1 VEKLEE
7 TSMTLV
13 INGPNGGNAVLFG
26 NTSGDDIINAFD
38 FNNLIISGGA
48 NDQITTGAGSATVN
62 LGAFAG
68 VTDTVNVGGAFNT
81 IFTSG
86 AGQFAST
93 LVVGG
98 GTGHNNVNMLNT
110 LGQNSVNLQ
119 GFLNTV
125 TVNSDA
131 TNILTATGGRNTVS
145 AGKIGDGSFGFSTS
159 ITLGGQN
166 NKTTGGDQNFTIF
179 GGLGFDTISV
189 GNGDNKITEAGVK
202 AKITVGT
209 GNNTITDFGGSA
221 TIHMVGSVVDDPFE
235 TNVLISLGNTNNT
248 VIEDNWALHSARD
261 ITISGGT
268 GNGVFILGDGE
279 DHVTTSGA
287 NNFIQLGT
295 ANNLTS
301 PFDIGEPGNSIVA
314 NGDSNTIISGDSD
327 NFVQANGN
335 NDNITIGNGPN
346 NVTAN
351 GSNDTITLGNGSNK
365 LTSNGVADK
374 IVIGNGSNNVTAN
387 GAGDN
392 IKLGNGNNTLAANGN
407 TDVINIGN
415 GSNNVA
421 AGGNGDLINL
431 GTGNNTLAATG
442 NNDVITSAG
451 GKGTFTLGTQ
461 FLPGQDSLTL
471 NASAVG
477 TTVDSAGTQNTIT
490 LNNNANV
497 VINDEPQGG
506 SLTVNINATAG
517 NAGKVSI
524 LEFENDNLGLINLH
538 GFAGITNFAQLTAV
552 SGSDGLGGTLIHLG
566 TGTLDLRD
574 EATLN
579 STQFTY
585 V

>member
-1 VEKLEE
+1 
-7 TSMTLV
+7 MTLV

-38 FNNLIISGGA
+38 FNNLIVSGGA
-48 NDQITTGAGSATVN
+48 NDQINTGAGSATVK
-62 LGAFAG
+62 LGAFSG

-81 IFTSG
+81 IATNG
-86 AGQFAST
+86 AGHLNST

-98 GTGHNNVNMLNT
+98 GTGHNNVNMLNSG
-110 LGQNSVNLQ
+110 GQNSVNLQ
-119 GFLNTV
+119 GFLNNIA
-125 TVNSDA
+125 VNSDA
-131 TNILTATGGRNTVS
+131 TNVITATGGRNTVL
-145 AGKIGDGSFGFSTS
+145 AGKNGDGSFGFTTST
-159 ITLGGQN
+159 TLGGQN
-166 NKTTGGDQNFTIF
+166 NKTTGGDQDFVIF
-179 GGLGFDTISV
+179 GGQGFDTISIGD
-189 GNGDNKITEAGVK
+189 GNNKVTEAGVK
-202 AKITVGT
+202 DKITVGT
-209 GNNTITDFGGSA
+209 GNNTITDLGGSA
-221 TIHMVGSVVDDPFE
+221 TIHMVGSVVDDPSE
-235 TNVLISLGNTNNT
+235 TNVSITLGKTNNT

-279 DHVTTSGA
+279 DHVTTAGA

-295 ANNLTS
+295 ANDLIS
-301 PFDIGEPGNSIVA
+301 PFDVGEPGNSIVA

-335 NDNITIGNGPN
+335 NDRITIGNGPN

-351 GSNDTITLGNGSNK
+351 GSDDVITLGNGSNK
-365 LTSNGVADK
+365 LTANGVGDT
-374 IVIGNGSNNVTAN
+374 IVIGNGSNTVTAN

-407 TDVINIGN
+407 ADVVNIGN
-415 GSNNVA
+415 GSNVVT
-421 AGGNGDLINL
+421 AGGNGDIINL

-461 FLPGQDSLTL
+461 FLPGQDHLTL

-490 LNNNANV
+490 LNNDANV

-506 SLTVNINATAG
+506 QLTVTINASAG

-524 LEFENDNLGLINLH
+524 LEFENDNQGLIDLH

-579 STQFTY
+579 ATQFTY